1 MAGPLE
7 GIRAVEWAV
16 FGNGPIIGVLLGY
29 MGADVIKIEHPVY
42 GDPTRGTKSLYGTAM
57 DTTQGRNL
65 LFESAN
71 LNKRSMA
78 VDLAKDEGRN
88 IAYKLIKTADVFHTN
103 YFERSARKAGLD
115 YEALSS
121 CNPRLIYAQA
131 TGYGSKGPD
140 KDKRAFDPA
149 VLGRS
154 GMMLSAGERG
164 TPPVQVVGA
173 ICDTQGAIM
182 SAFGILAALF
192 AREKTGRGQKIEAP
206 MLAAMTWLQYTNV
219 FIGLVRGQEMARYS
233 RNSNKNPLTNFYRCK
248 DDKWLM
254 FAEVQSD
261 RYWHEF
267 CEAIG
272 IEECEN
278 DLRFADS
285 MKRRDSAKELISILD
300 RVIASK
306 TRDEWIEIL
315 NSKKV
320 GFAYEIINSVAD
332 LRNDRQVL
340 ENEFIINYNHPIL
353 GEVQLP
359 GFPVKFGDTPAD
371 TVKPGPELGQHTEE
385 IMLELGYSWDDI
397 SRLRDQA
404 VI

>member
-1 MAGPLE
+1 MVGPLE
-7 GIRAVEWAV
+7 GIRAVEWAA

-42 GDPTRGTKSLYGTAM
+42 GDPTRGTKSLYGTAL
-57 DTTQGRNL
+57 DTPQGRNL

-71 LNKRSMA
+71 LNKRGMA

-88 IAYKLIKTADVFHTN
+88 IVYKLIETADVFHTN
-103 YFERSARKAGLD
+103 YFERNARKSGLD
-115 YEALSS
+115 YETLSS
-121 CNPRLIYAQA
+121 RNPRLIYVQA
-131 TGYGSKGPD
+131 SGYGSKGPD

-149 VLGRS
+149 VLARS

-164 TPPVQVVGA
+164 TPPVQIVGA

-206 MLAAMTWLQYTNV
+206 MLAAMTWLQYTDV
-219 FIGLVRGQEMARYS
+219 FVSLVRGQEMARYS
-233 RNSNKNPLTNFYRCK
+233 RKSNKNPLTNFYRCK

-267 CEAIG
+267 CEVIG

-278 DLRFADS
+278 DQRFADS
-285 MKRRDSAKELISILD
+285 MKRRDSASELISILD
-300 RVIASK
+300 RVIATK

-315 NSKKV
+315 NSRKV
-320 GFAYEIINSVAD
+320 NFAYEIINSVAD

-340 ENEFIINYNHPIL
+340 ENEFIINYKHPIL

-359 GFPVKFGDTPAD
+359 GFPVKFSEMPAN
-371 TVKPGPELGQHTEE
+371 TVKPGPEVGQHTEE